1 MCSGTAACGNNA
13 TDPSAKIGSG
23 SLKSTLSSTAMC
35 NNGRTMTDWLDN
47 HLFAGAWP
55 TAVVLAGLAVGVAA
69 LAVQSGVA
77 RLLIVAAL
85 LLMGA
90 IAAPIADRL
99 VTTPGEHADALVRAL
114 VAAAEAG
121 NLGAMRGCFDRDGS
135 IHYGSTESPGM
146 DFAEI
151 DRGLASLRGRHRIAS
166 NRITTLD
173 ARTDAGEGIVDLSCS
188 TETASM
194 GGMGAVPTDWIIHV
208 RRLPDGTWAIH
219 RLVWTRVFRD
229 RPRASMW

>member
-1 MCSGTAACGNNA
+1 MG
-13 TDPSAKIGSG
+13 
-23 SLKSTLSSTAMC
+23 
-35 NNGRTMTDWLDN
+35 DWFDN

-55 TAVVLAGLAVGVAA
+55 TAIVLACLAIGVAA
-69 LAVQSGVA
+69 LAVQSGMA

-85 LLMGA
+85 LLVGA
-90 IAAPIADRL
+90 IAAPITDRC
-99 VTTPGEHADALVRAL
+99 VTTPGEHAEAIVRTL
-114 VAAAEAG
+114 VAAAETA
-121 NLGAMRGCFDRDGS
+121 NLGGMRGCFDRDSS

-151 DRGLASLRGRHRIAS
+151 DRGLASLRGKHRIAG
-166 NRITTLD
+166 NRITALD
-173 ARTDAGEGIVDLSCS
+173 ARTEGGNGIVELSCS

-194 GGMGAVPTDWIIHV
+194 GGMGAVPTDWIITV
-208 RRLPDGTWAIH
+208 RALPDGTWAIH

>member
-1 MCSGTAACGNNA
+1 MG
-13 TDPSAKIGSG
+13 
-23 SLKSTLSSTAMC
+23 
-35 NNGRTMTDWLDN
+35 DWFDN

-55 TAVVLAGLAVGVAA
+55 TAIVLAGLAAGVAA
-69 LAVQSGVA
+69 LAVRTGIA

-85 LLMGA
+85 LVVGA
-90 IAAPIADRL
+90 IAAPIADHL
-99 VTTPGEHADALVRAL
+99 IITPGEHAEAVVRTLVS
-114 VAAAEAG
+114 VAETA
-121 NLGAMRGCFDRDGS
+121 NLGSMRGCFDRDGS
-135 IHYGSTESPGM
+135 IHYGSAESPGM

-151 DRGLASLRGRHRIAS
+151 DRGLASLRGKHRIAS

-173 ARTDAGEGIVDLSCS
+173 ARTEAGMGVVDLSCS

-194 GGMGAVPTDWIIHV
+194 GGMGAVPTDWIITV
-208 RRLPDGTWAIH
+208 RQLPDGTWAIH

>member
-1 MCSGTAACGNNA
+1 MA
-13 TDPSAKIGSG
+13 
-23 SLKSTLSSTAMC
+23 
-35 NNGRTMTDWLDN
+35 DWLDN

-99 VTTPGEHADALVRAL
+99 VTTPGEHADALVRTL

-146 DFAEI
+146 DFTEI

>member
-1 MCSGTAACGNNA
+1 MG
-13 TDPSAKIGSG
+13 
-23 SLKSTLSSTAMC
+23 
-35 NNGRTMTDWLDN
+35 DWIDN

-55 TAVVLAGLAVGVAA
+55 TAIVLAGLAVGVGA
-69 LAVQSGVA
+69 LAVQSGMA

-85 LLMGA
+85 LLVGA
-90 IAAPIADRL
+90 VAAPIADRI
-99 VTTPGEHADALVRAL
+99 VITPGEHAEALARTL
-114 VAAAEAG
+114 VAAAETA
-121 NLGAMRGCFDRDGS
+121 NLGGMRGCFDRSGS
-135 IHYGSTESPGM
+135 IHYGSPESPGM

-151 DRGLASLRGRHRIAS
+151 DRGLASLRGKHRIAS

-173 ARTDAGEGIVDLSCS
+173 ARTEAGEGVVDLSCS

-194 GGMGAVPTDWIIHV
+194 GGMGAVPTDWIIRV
-208 RRLPDGTWAIH
+208 RQLPDGTWAIH

>member
-1 MCSGTAACGNNA
+1 MG
-13 TDPSAKIGSG
+13 
-23 SLKSTLSSTAMC
+23 
-35 NNGRTMTDWLDN
+35 DWFDN

-55 TAVVLAGLAVGVAA
+55 TAIVLAGLAAGVTA
-69 LAVQSGVA
+69 LAVQSGMA

-85 LLMGA
+85 LLLGA
-90 IAAPIADRL
+90 IAAPIADRHI
-99 VTTPGEHADALVRAL
+99 TTPGEHAEAVVRTLVS
-114 VAAAEAG
+114 AAETA
-121 NLGAMRGCFDRDGS
+121 NLGGMRGCFDRDGS
-135 IHYGSTESPGM
+135 IQYGSAESPGM

-151 DRGLASLRGRHRIAS
+151 DRGLASLRGKHRIAS

-173 ARTDAGEGIVDLSCS
+173 ARTEAGMGVVDLSCS

-194 GGMGAVPTDWIIHV
+194 GGMGAVPTDWIITV
-208 RRLPDGTWAIH
+208 RQLPDGTWAIH

>member
-1 MCSGTAACGNNA
+1 MG
-13 TDPSAKIGSG
+13 
-23 SLKSTLSSTAMC
+23 
-35 NNGRTMTDWLDN
+35 DWFDN

-55 TAVVLAGLAVGVAA
+55 TAIVLAGLAAGVAA
-69 LAVQSGVA
+69 LAVRTGIA

-85 LLMGA
+85 PVVGA
-90 IAAPIADRL
+90 IAAPIADHL
-99 VTTPGEHADALVRAL
+99 IITPGEHAEAVVRTLVS
-114 VAAAEAG
+114 AAETA
-121 NLGAMRGCFDRDGS
+121 NLGGMRGCFDRDGS
-135 IHYGSTESPGM
+135 IHYGSAESPGM

-151 DRGLASLRGRHRIAS
+151 DRGLASLRGKHRIAS

-173 ARTDAGEGIVDLSCS
+173 ARTEAGMGVVDLSCS

-194 GGMGAVPTDWIIHV
+194 GGMGAVPTDWIITV
-208 RRLPDGTWAIH
+208 RQLPDGTWAIH